1 MRRDPYLQE
10 SQRVAQLPQREDDL
24 ALLRAHLGD
33 LAVNGLD
40 RAARCILHVGV
51 QLDACDLQGR
61 DGALCARAVSSSAG
75 ADCTQGIHRHTQTR
89 IVLLTMAVSVV
100 KTLDEWMMLAVV
112 KPCSANTETAPATSG
127 SRSHSRQSIHPSIHP
142 STHPA
147 PSLPPL
153 PTFGVAVCG
162 RHDSKQL
169 VKALLVRGDPRRI
182 ASDQQH
188 ALRVG
193 GCSGGLG
200 E

>member
-127 SRSHSRQSIHPSIHP
+127 SRSHSRQSIHPSIHTP
-142 STHPA
+142 C
-147 PSLPPL
+147 SLPSPL
-153 PTFGVAVCG
+153 A
-162 RHDSKQL
+162 DL
-169 VKALLVRGDPRRI
+169 W
-182 ASDQQH
+182 
-188 ALRVG
+188 
-193 GCSGGLG
+193 CSGLWSSRLQTTCQSPACTRRSPPHCQRPATCPARRRLQRRPW
-200 E
+200 